1 MVFII
6 RILIILLR
14 RRHSS
19 RSVNNSAHQ
28 VLVMTS
34 LMIQTLTKFEWSI

>member
-1 MVFII
+1 M
-6 RILIILLR
+6 LR

-19 RSVNNSAHQ
+19 TSVNNSARQ
-28 VLVMTS
+28 GFVMTS

>member
-19 RSVNNSAHQ
+19 TSVNNSARQ